1 MTRAGQER
9 KILKIL
15 VAGST
20 GQLARSLA
28 TAALRDP
35 RVKLTAFGRPELDLL
50 DRASLEQIVDRMR
63 PDLVI
68 NAAAYTAVDRAEAEP
83 ERALA
88 VNRDGAAALAAAAC
102 RHGTPIIHVSTD
114 YVFDGAKQEPY
125 RETDHPA
132 PETAY
137 GRSKVEGE
145 QAVAQA
151 NPRHVILRTSWVY
164 SQYGSNFVKTMLRLG
179 GERPELRVVADQFG
193 NPTYA
198 GDLADAILNLAGQ
211 LARGGNAWGVYHL
224 AGEGD
229 TSWHGF
235 AERIIACGAQ
245 HGLTPVP
252 VLPISTADFPT
263 PAKRPANSRLDCA
276 KARAAFGISLPCWT
290 AAVAR
295 CIEHIY
301 AACGEHER
309 HGNAVER
316 LST

>member
-1 MTRAGQER
+1 MPRAGQER

-28 TAALRDP
+28 AAALHDP
-35 RVKLTAFGRPELDLL
+35 GVKLTSLGRPELDLL
-50 DRASLEQIVDRMR
+50 DRASLEQIADRMR
-63 PDLVI
+63 PDIVI

-88 VNRDGAAALAAAAC
+88 VNRDGAAALATVAC
-102 RHGTPIIHVSTD
+102 RHGAPIIHVSTD
-114 YVFDGAKQEPY
+114 YVFNGVKREPY

-132 PETAY
+132 PETVY
-137 GRSKVEGE
+137 GQSKLEGE

-198 GDLADAILNLAGQ
+198 GDLADAILNLTGQ
-211 LARGGNAWGVYHL
+211 LAREESPWGIYHL
-224 AGEGD
+224 AGDGD

-235 AERIIACGAQ
+235 AERIIACGVL
-245 HGLTPVP
+245 HGLKRVP
-252 VLPISTADFPT
+252 VLSISTSNFPT
-263 PAKRPANSRLDCA
+263 PAKRPANSRLDCS
-276 KARAAFGISLPCWT
+276 KARAVFGISLPCWT
-290 AAVAR
+290 VAVAR
-295 CIEHIY
+295 CIELIY
-301 AACGEHER
+301 AARGEHER
-309 HGNAVER
+309 LGTAAER
-316 LST
+316 MSI

>member
-1 MTRAGQER
+1 MTRADQER

-15 VAGST
+15 VAGSA

-28 TAALRDP
+28 AAALHDP
-35 RVKLTAFGRPELDLL
+35 GVKLTALGRPELDLL
-50 DRASLEQIVDRMR
+50 GRTTLEQIVDRVR
-63 PDLVI
+63 PDIVI
-68 NAAAYTAVDRAEAEP
+68 NTAAYTAVDRAEAEP
-83 ERALA
+83 EVALA

-102 RHGTPIIHVSTD
+102 RHGAPIIHVSTD

-137 GRSKVEGE
+137 GRSKLEGE
-145 QAVAQA
+145 QAVAEA

-164 SQYGSNFVKTMLRLG
+164 SEYGSNFVKTMLRLG

-198 GDLADAILNLAGQ
+198 GDLADAILNLTDQ
-211 LARGGNAWGVYHL
+211 LARGESAWGIYHL
-224 AGEGD
+224 AGNGD
-229 TSWHGF
+229 TTWHGF
-235 AERIIACGAQ
+235 AERIIACGVR
-245 HGLTPVP
+245 HGLMPVP
-252 VLPISTADFPT
+252 VLPISTSGFPT

-276 KARAAFGISLPCWT
+276 KARAVFGISLPCWT
-290 AAVAR
+290 VAVTR

-301 AACGEHER
+301 AARGERER
-309 HGNAVER
+309 HGNVVEPV
-316 LST
+316 ST